1 MNLIGTFR
9 QHSPPLTRAMVVLF
23 AASWLGLAVQP
34 CVAASAHDAGTPAP
48 AMPAGNG
55 HDCPHCP
62 PPAGD
67 PADCGDAV
75 ALDCV
80 AVGQPALAS
89 QAVKAPDTHMPACI
103 PPAPLH
109 LMLAEPGQAS
119 PRAPPDPAR
128 RVVPR
133 SLQQRYCSYLN

>member
-1 MNLIGTFR
+1 MNWIGTFR
-9 QHSPPLTRAMVVLF
+9 HYSPSLARATVVLF
-23 AASWLGLAVQP
+23 AAGWLGLAVQP

-48 AMPAGNG
+48 GMPGGHG

-62 PPAGD
+62 PPADDRAG
-67 PADCGDAV
+67 CGDAV
-75 ALDCV
+75 TLDC
-80 AVGQPALAS
+80 AAAGEPALVS
-89 QAVKAPDTHMPACI
+89 QAVKVPDTHMPAGM

-109 LMLAEPGQAS
+109 QVLAEPGRAS

-128 RVVPR
+128 RIVPR